1 MSHLPYEP
9 YSIPACYQSSDT
21 RELER
26 KILTS
31 DTHSDAVVIGSGIT
45 GNTLA
50 LHLSEAGRSVVQLE
64 AKVPGWGGSGRAFG
78 SVVPCHKNSE
88 DAILRHYGTRRG
100 TRLIDA
106 LAHGPALFS
115 QLLERYKI
123 DAAFPGG

>member
-78 SVVPCHKNSE
+78 SVVP
-88 DAILRHYGTRRG
+88 
-100 TRLIDA
+100 
-106 LAHGPALFS
+106 
-115 QLLERYKI
+115 
-123 DAAFPGG
+123 